1 MSTTWQGSI
10 RRSDTGRKRVRR
22 AFEDNEGSEGSPNVG
37 AVDVS
42 AARFIVADFAYW
54 LKGVQSWSGFIRDW
68 QSSSG
73 RLQEVFGMKVRGMKE
88 TRKQKLSLTVIGLTV
103 AVVRPRFHRSYVV
116 GLYIAIVFGRLRV
129 HCIILDALAEIVL
142 VLVSVDLVVLLLA

>member
-1 MSTTWQGSI
+1 
-10 RRSDTGRKRVRR
+10 
-22 AFEDNEGSEGSPNVG
+22 
-37 AVDVS
+37 
-42 AARFIVADFAYW
+42 
-54 LKGVQSWSGFIRDW
+54 
-68 QSSSG
+68 
-73 RLQEVFGMKVRGMKE
+73 MKVRGMKE